1 MSHPHSEHHAAP
13 AAGSDARA
21 AFLGLV
27 IGAVVLFGVLY
38 TIVRLTAARYAHE
51 KPAAEA
57 TH

>member
-1 MSHPHSEHHAAP
+1 MSHPHSEHHAPHAG
-13 AAGSDARA
+13 GSDARA

-27 IGAVVLFGVLY
+27 IGAVVIFGILY
-38 TIVRLTAARYAHE
+38 SIVRLTAARYARE